1 MISTTTPAST
11 RTFRTTLW
19 ASGGNAPT
27 RARRVQKALD
37 SL

>member
-1 MISTTTPAST
+1 MSTTTPATT

-19 ASGGNAPT
+19 ASGGNAAT
-27 RARRVQKALD
+27 RARRVRKSLD